1 MKNDGDVDK
10 NSTVMRHTP
19 VAYQVG
25 EKKQEVGIEDLVL
38 FPDLVPL
45 SNSKRFIAKHL
56 DRILDELT
64 IVRQELQQIPPKA
77 RQAETIDID
86 ATIKALQGWM
96 EGLKQWS
103 EEYQTQTRP
112 AKRSKAEPLSYR
124 KVAD

>member
-1 MKNDGDVDK
+1 M
-10 NSTVMRHTP
+10 
-19 VAYQVG
+19 
-25 EKKQEVGIEDLVL
+25 L

-64 IVRQELQQIPPKA
+64 IVRQELQQIPPRA

-103 EEYQTQTRP
+103 EEYQTQPRP
-112 AKRSKAEPLSYR
+112 AKRSKAEPLSYK